1 MHSDEGKLHS
11 GRPSGAADEA
21 AAEGQVAG
29 APAADVG
36 PVGRT
41 PETTRE
47 QDAGVSGGTGATGA
61 TALDAAATDR
71 SRGAAGGGAVTDG
84 DVAAADTDPPGPED
98 VEDVGVTSPGADG
111 TDRSLGRDTARGD
124 LAGTATGDLGG
135 ADSEDIREA
144 RETGAHEDQT

>member
-1 MHSDEGKLHS
+1 MHPDEGKLHT
-11 GRPSGAADEA
+11 GRPSGPVDEA
-21 AAEGQVAG
+21 AAEDQVGG

-41 PETTRE
+41 VATTRD

-61 TALDAAATDR
+61 TALDAGATDR
-71 SRGAAGGGAVTDG
+71 RRSGADG
-84 DVAAADTDPPGPED
+84 DVTDAVPPEARADPPPPAD
-98 VEDVGVTSPGADG
+98 LDDVGVTSPGADG
-111 TDRSLGRDTARGD
+111 TDRSVGRDTARGD
-124 LAGTATGDLGG
+124 LVGTATGDLGG

>member
-21 AAEGQVAG
+21 AAEGQVGG

-61 TALDAAATDR
+61 TAL
-71 SRGAAGGGAVTDG
+71 
-84 DVAAADTDPPGPED
+84 
-98 VEDVGVTSPGADG
+98 
-111 TDRSLGRDTARGD
+111 
-124 LAGTATGDLGG
+124 
-135 ADSEDIREA
+135 
-144 RETGAHEDQT
+144 